1 MLSYTCIIVVLGSN
15 AVVSYILL
23 GVNPPGQMA
32 FTVNS
37 STGVITK
44 DFDLDREAVDEYML
58 TIQVYHH
65 HTYFKLSICVS
76 VCQ

>member
-1 MLSYTCIIVVLGSN
+1 M
-15 AVVSYILL
+15 L

-37 STGVITK
+37 STDVITI

-58 TIQVYHH
+58 TIEHQ
-65 HTYFKLSICVS
+65 KL
-76 VCQ
+76 